1 MICLSETYLDSSFA
15 DDELRLTSKAS
26 LLLEKIIPIII
37 REVKLAHL
45 AVHPV
50 SALNL
55 NEHLVL
61 KIKI

>member
-1 MICLSETYLDSSFA
+1 MMNYDF
-15 DDELRLTSKAS
+15 TSKAS

-55 NEHLVL
+55 NERLVL

>member
-1 MICLSETYLDSSFA
+1 MKNYDF
-15 DDELRLTSKAS
+15 TSKAS

-45 AVHPV
+45 AVDPV

-55 NEHLVL
+55 NERLVL